1 MEQIAIDDI
10 SNLLYS
16 ISIKYN
22 LRFRIFCRDRYL
34 PIIHMKKKRFD
45 LNELIKI
52 KIKIIKIKIQWT
64 QIQQNNPRAPITPNQ
79 SEQHLRCNARIWANG
94 FVHFDNTTNTWQY
107 GKQCARFK
115 FSTTD
120 FCICHLKKNP
130 HGNFFKPP
138 PHPHFQKFKDR
149 NRTQDSL

>member
-1 MEQIAIDDI
+1 MCLLTTSLFIYKSMEQIAIDDI

-22 LRFRIFCRDRYL
+22 IDLDLLRDRYL
-34 PIIHMKKKRFD
+34 PIIHIEKKKIRFKRID
-45 LNELIKI
+45 KNKN
-52 KIKIIKIKIQWT
+52 KNNN
-64 QIQQNNPRAPITPNQ
+64 QIQNSTRTPTRTPTTPNQ
-79 SEQHLRCNARIWANG
+79 TQQHLRCNARIWANG
-94 FVHFDNTTNTWQY
+94 YVHFDNTTNTWQY

-138 PHPHFQKFKDR
+138 PHPHFK
-149 NRTQDSL
+149 

>member
-22 LRFRIFCRDRYL
+22 LDLDLLRDRYL
-34 PIIHMKKKRFD
+34 PTIHIEKKKIRFKRINKNKNKNKKNQTD
-45 LNELIKI
+45 S
-52 KIKIIKIKIQWT
+52 QS
-64 QIQQNNPRAPITPNQ
+64 QIQQNNPRTPITPNQ
-79 SEQHLRCNARIWANG
+79 TEQHLRCNARIWANG
-94 FVHFDNTTNTWQY
+94 FVHFDNTTNKWQY
-107 GKQCARFK
+107 GKQCARYK

-120 FCICHLKKNP
+120 LCLCHLKKNP

-138 PHPHFQKFKDR
+138 PHPHFNKFKER
-149 NRTQDSL
+149 NRHH